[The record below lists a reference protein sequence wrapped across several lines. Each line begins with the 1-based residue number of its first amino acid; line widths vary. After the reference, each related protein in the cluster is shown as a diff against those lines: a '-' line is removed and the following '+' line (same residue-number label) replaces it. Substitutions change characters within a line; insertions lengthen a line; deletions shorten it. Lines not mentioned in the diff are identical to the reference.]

1 MNDYGV
7 AEEFGRRL
15 VQRVHQDL
23 LADELRG
30 WRGEHGD
37 FAKQLDAA
45 HFSPEQ
51 RRLMWRYAVGLAEA
65 AVYRVVHFLDEEV
78 ENERLTLQY
87 TDPALPEDSWEGHL
101 DNPPRVCVR
110 HVRETRRG
118 FREALRRFGAGTSA
132 LAGAPSRDITRRL

>member
-7 AEEFGRRL
+7 AGEFGRRL
-15 VQRVHQDL
+15 VQRVHHDL

-45 HFSPEQ
+45 NFSLQQ

-78 ENERLTLQY
+78 ENERLTLHYQ
-87 TDPALPEDSWEGHL
+87 DPALPEDTWEGHL
-101 DNPPRVCVR
+101 DNAHGFASDMFAR
-110 HVRETRRG
+110 HGVDFEKRY
-118 FREALRRFGAGTSA
+118 AGSEPGRA
-132 LAGAPSRDITRRL
+132 C

>member
-30 WRGEHGD
+30 WRGEYGD
-37 FAKQLDAA
+37 LPKQLDAA
-45 HFSPEQ
+45 NFSPEQ
-51 RRLMWRYAVGLAEA
+51 RQLMWRHSVALVQA

-78 ENERLTLQY
+78 ENERLTLRYQ
-87 TDPALPEDSWEGHL
+87 DPAYRGDTWEGHL
-101 DNPPRVCVR
+101 DNA
-110 HVRETRRG
+110 HG
-118 FREALRRFGAGTSA
+118 FASDMF
-132 LAGAPSRDITRRL
+132 